1 MSTTDDRVRNALRTI
16 ARDAAAEVD
25 AEQTL
30 ARVMKGRH
38 RVATGV
44 WIGVA
49 AAIAAG
55 VVAAVAWPDDRDH
68 VVVADVSSTA
78 AAAPTTGSD
87 PTPTTTAA
95 PSTSPAAT
103 TAPTSVV
110 PAGDPLSPGVVEF
123 AGIGPLRLDR
133 PLTDFPGWPSSFDL
147 GPACGN
153 LTANDTSWDVA
164 QARVTDDGTGVLRVD
179 AVYSYDPRYRTA
191 EGIGVG
197 STISELRAT
206 YGDRLREAQPELLPD
221 GRPAISEPP
230 YAHYAPLASVFDGEN
245 AITFWLGGVDGAR
258 IGEVVSAVKVSHVD
272 FAGDDEGC
280 A

>member
-1 MSTTDDRVRNALRTI
+1 MSTTDDRVRTALRTI

-25 AEQTL
+25 TERAL
-30 ARVMKGRH
+30 APVMRGR
-38 RVATGV
+38 RRIATAV

-49 AAIAAG
+49 ATIAAG

-68 VVVADVSSTA
+68 VVVDGVTSTA
-78 AAAPTTGSD
+78 AT
-87 PTPTTTAA
+87 A
-95 PSTSPAAT
+95 PSTTVAPSTTPATT

-110 PAGDPLSPGVVEF
+110 PASDPLSPGVVEF
-123 AGIGPLRLDR
+123 TGIGQLRLDR
-133 PLTDFPGWPSSFDL
+133 PLADFPGWRNSFDL
-147 GPACGN
+147 GPSCGN
-153 LTANDTSWDVA
+153 LTPNDTSWDVA

-179 AVYSYDPRYRTA
+179 AVYTYDPRYRTA
-191 EGIGVG
+191 EGVGVG
-197 STISELRAT
+197 STISELRTT
-206 YGDRLREAQPELLPD
+206 YGDRLREAKPEFLPD
-221 GRPAISEPP
+221 GRPAITEPP
-230 YAHYAPLASVFDGEN
+230 YAHYAPLASVFDGQN

>member
-95 PSTSPAAT
+95 PSTSQAAT

-123 AGIGPLRLDR
+123 TGIGPLRLDR

-191 EGIGVG
+191 EGTGVG

>member
-25 AEQTL
+25 TEQAL
-30 ARVMKGRH
+30 APVMKGR
-38 RVATGV
+38 RRIATGV

-49 AAIAAG
+49 ATIAAG

-68 VVVADVSSTA
+68 VVVDDVTSTA
-78 AAAPTTGSD
+78 AAAPTTGSAA
-87 PTPTTTAA
+87 TPTTTVA
-95 PSTSPAAT
+95 PSTTQATT

-110 PAGDPLSPGVVEF
+110 PASDPLSPGVVEF
-123 AGIGPLRLDR
+123 TGIGPLRLDR

-147 GPACGN
+147 GPSCGN
-153 LTANDTSWDVA
+153 LTPNDTSWDVA

-179 AVYSYDPRYRTA
+179 AVYTYDPRYRTA
-191 EGIGVG
+191 EGMGVG
-197 STISELRAT
+197 STISELRTT
-206 YGDRLREAQPELLPD
+206 YGDRLREAKPEFLPD
-221 GRPAISEPP
+221 GRPAITEPP

>member
-16 ARDAAAEVD
+16 ARDAAAETD
-25 AEQTL
+25 TEQAL
-30 ARVMKGRH
+30 APVMKGRR

-49 AAIAAG
+49 ATIAAG

-68 VVVADVSSTA
+68 VVVDGITSTA
-78 AAAPTTGSD
+78 AAAPTTGSAAA
-87 PTPTTTAA
+87 PTTTVA
-95 PSTSPAAT
+95 PSTTQA

-110 PAGDPLSPGVVEF
+110 PASDPLSPGVVEF
-123 AGIGPLRLDR
+123 TGIGQLRLDR
-133 PLTDFPGWPSSFDL
+133 PLTDFSGWPSSFDL
-147 GPACGN
+147 GPSCGN
-153 LTANDTSWDVA
+153 LTANDTSWDIA

-179 AVYSYDPRYRTA
+179 AVYTYDPRYRTA
-191 EGIGVG
+191 EGMGVG
-197 STISELRAT
+197 STISELRTT
-206 YGDRLREAQPELLPD
+206 YGDRLREATPELLPD
-221 GRPAISEPP
+221 GRPAITEPP
-230 YAHYAPLASVFDGEN
+230 YAHYAPLAAVFDGEN

>member
-25 AEQTL
+25 TEQAL
-30 ARVMKGRH
+30 AAAMKGR
-38 RVATGV
+38 RRIATGV

-49 AAIAAG
+49 ATIAAG
-55 VVAAVAWPDDRDH
+55 VVAAVAWPDERDH
-68 VVVADVSSTA
+68 VVVDDVTSTA
-78 AAAPTTGSD
+78 TATPTTGSAAV
-87 PTPTTTAA
+87 PTTTVA
-95 PSTSPAAT
+95 PSTTQAST

-110 PAGDPLSPGVVEF
+110 PASDPLSPGVVEF
-123 AGIGPLRLDR
+123 TGIGPLRLDR

-147 GPACGN
+147 GPSCGN
-153 LTANDTSWDVA
+153 LTPNDTSWDVA
-164 QARVTDDGTGVLRVD
+164 QARVTDGTGVLRID
-179 AVYSYDPRYRTA
+179 AVYTYDPRYRTA
-191 EGIGVG
+191 EGMGVG
-197 STISELRAT
+197 STISELRTT
-206 YGDRLREAQPELLPD
+206 YGDRLREAKPEFLPD
-221 GRPAISEPP
+221 GRPAITEPP
-230 YAHYAPLASVFDGEN
+230 YAHYAPLASVFDGQN